1 MAKKL
6 NDESIESWLEGRS
19 GWKRKDDT
27 LVKDFEFPSSRHA
40 IVFVNRLAALAN
52 EHTHYPYIDLRY
64 ERIRVT
70 LTTPDVG
77 GVTKEDLAL
86 AAQIDFATSTR

>member
-6 NDESIESWLEGRS
+6 NDESIESWLEGRN

-52 EHTHYPYIDLRY
+52 ELKHHPYIDLRY

-70 LTTPDVG
+70 LTTHDVG
-77 GVTKEDLAL
+77 GVTQEDLVM